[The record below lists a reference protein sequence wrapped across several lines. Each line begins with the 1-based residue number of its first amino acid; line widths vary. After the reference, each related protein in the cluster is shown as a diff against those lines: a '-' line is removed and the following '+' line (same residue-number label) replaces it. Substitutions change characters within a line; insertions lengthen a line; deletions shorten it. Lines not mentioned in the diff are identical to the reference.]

1 MMAFVAMSA
10 QTQTHQRYTPAPA
23 AASVAAASVAAVAAT
38 CPGARE
44 GASSTA

>member
-23 AASVAAASVAAVAAT
+23 AASVAASLAAVAAT
-38 CPGARE
+38 CRGARE